1 MIILYFFIGLILTST
16 VIGSIW
22 FLGVLSAKYLNFPGE
37 GPFGNFI
44 NGVSAVLLL
53 FLFVILSGLI
63 YDIGEEFFNNI
74 IK

>member
-1 MIILYFFIGLILTST
+1 MIILYFFIGLILTSI

-44 NGVSAVLLL
+44 NGVSAILLSGIII
-53 FLFVILSGLI
+53 ILSGLF
-63 YDIGEEFFNNI
+63 YDLGEEVFNNI